1 MDAKNITSRLFK
13 ASADIFI
20 KKINQNHRFSFTK
33 KITKHGLE
41 INWLNK
47 NLFNH
52 FNSQALAH
60 ITVFIVFNQPTAYH
74 FSLQTHFQTH

>member
-33 KITKHGLE
+33 KNHKA
-41 INWLNK
+41 WLRNK
-47 NLFNH
+47 LIEQKSF
-52 FNSQALAH
+52 
-60 ITVFIVFNQPTAYH
+60 
-74 FSLQTHFQTH
+74 